1 MNGAHDLGGMHGFGP
16 VEPEP
21 NEPVFHTEWERRV
34 FALTVSTGFLGRWNI
49 DMSRHSRE
57 LMPPAEYL
65 ATSYYE
71 HWLWGLE
78 HMLVEQGLLSREEID
93 TRVDA
98 VRRDAAPPP
107 PREWTPAAGVHVIG
121 PGDQER
127 LLSTGNPFRVDADV
141 PPRFK
146 AGDAVLTRNNH
157 PLGHTRLPRYARAKR
172 GVIDRDH
179 GVFVFPD
186 TNAARR
192 DEKPQHCYSVRF
204 EARELW
210 GPEAPATELIHIDL
224 WDDYLDPA

>member
-34 FALTVSTGFLGRWNI
+34 FALNMSTGFLGKWNI

-78 HMLVEQGLLSREEID
+78 HLLVEQGLLTRDEIEA
-93 TRVDA
+93 RVKDLERG
-98 VRRDAAPPP
+98 VDPPTRDAKPVENAKVL
-107 PREWTPAAGVHVIG
+107 R
-121 PGDQER
+121 PGELVT
-127 LLSTGNPFRVDADV
+127 LLSTGNPFRVDEDV
-141 PPRFK
+141 PARFK

-192 DEKPQHCYSVRF
+192 DKKPQHCYSVTF
-204 EARELW
+204 TAREVW
-210 GPEAPATELIHIDL
+210 GSEAPATESIYIDL